1 MNTEIRK
8 GEKICIIMPAFNEE
22 NTIRDVII
30 NFHNEL
36 QSAGIYVIDNNS
48 NDNTS
53 KIASETF
60 PEINSKN
67 KVGYLI
73 FEKRKGKANAV
84 KRAFSDIDADIYVM
98 VDTDS
103 TYPPNELKKLLEPI
117 LNNEADMVVA
127 DRQSKG
133 IYRSQNKRRFHV
145 FGNNLVK
152 NLVNYLYGSELQDIM
167 SGYRALNKK
176 FVKNFPSLSEE
187 FEIETEM
194 TLHALDKN
202 FRIIEVPIKYRDRPH
217 NSKSKLHTLKDGF
230 KILKTIFFIF
240 KDYKPLVFF
249 GILSGIFFILSAL
262 IGIPVIYEY
271 IQFRYIFKVPSA
283 ILATGLMILSLLF
296 FAIALILDTIV
307 RIQKFNYILKLQN
320 FK

>member
-1 MNTEIRK
+1 MNTETRNGK
-8 GEKICIIMPAFNEE
+8 KIGIIIPVFNEE
-22 NTIRDVII
+22 ATIRDVII

-53 KIASETF
+53 KIVCDTF
-60 PEINSKN
+60 SEINSKN
-67 KVGYLI
+67 KVGHLI

-98 VDTDS
+98 VDGDS
-103 TYPPNELKKLLEPI
+103 TYPSDELKKLLEPI
-117 LNNEADMVVA
+117 LNNEADMVVG
-127 DRQSKG
+127 DRQAKG
-133 IYRSQNKRRFHV
+133 RYRSQNKRKFHI

-152 NLVNYLYGSELQDIM
+152 NLVNFLYGSELHDIM
-167 SGYRALNKK
+167 SGYRIFNKK
-176 FVKNFPSLSEE
+176 FVKNFPIFSNE
-187 FEIETEM
+187 FEIEAEM

-202 FRIIEVPIKYRDRPH
+202 FRIIEVPIEYRNRPH

-230 KILKTIFFIF
+230 KILKTIVFIF
-240 KDYKPLVFF
+240 KDYKPFALF
-249 GILSGIFFILSAL
+249 GILSGIFFTLSIL
-262 IGIPVIYEY
+262 IGTPVIYEY

-307 RIQKFNYILKLQN
+307 KIQKFNYILRLQN